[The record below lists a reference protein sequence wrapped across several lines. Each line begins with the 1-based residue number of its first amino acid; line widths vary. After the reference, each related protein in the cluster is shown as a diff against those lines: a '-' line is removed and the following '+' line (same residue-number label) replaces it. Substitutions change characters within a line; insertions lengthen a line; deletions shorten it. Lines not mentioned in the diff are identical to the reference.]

1 MIERHS
7 RDFEF
12 EPALNWFVV
21 LEGAHPA
28 YNTRELIYRY
38 VSDPQWVSIY
48 QGTEYAALTKVSP
61 ILLKLNQPRDWHTAW
76 STSFPGLAGSYLASD
91 QGQDGIARHLQTL
104 VSVNV
109 EGGAQAIFRFHD
121 SWIMSALYSS
131 LTDFEKDRIHG
142 PINKW
147 LWLRGNGIGESEY
160 RKLNPASEHPLEPGW
175 LNLDRAKQEAIFNGL
190 VAKRNWKEGQA

>member
-1 MIERHS
+1 MIKCHVKNI
-7 RDFEF
+7 EF
-12 EPALNWFVV
+12 ERTLNWFVI

-28 YNTRELIYRY
+28 YNTRDLIYRY
-38 VSDPQWVSIY
+38 VSDPQWVPVY
-48 QGTEYAALTKVSP
+48 QGTEYEVLAQVSP
-61 ILLKLNQPRDWHTAW
+61 ILLKLNKPQDWHIAW

-109 EGGAQAIFRFHD
+109 EGGAESIFRFHD

-131 LTDFEKDRIHG
+131 LTDSEKDRVHG

-147 LWLRGNGIGESEY
+147 LWLLGNSIVESEY
-160 RKLNPASEHPLEPGW
+160 RKRTPAIEYPLEPGW

-190 VAKRNWKEGQA
+190 LAKRNWKEVQA